1 MTDPSPDDDS
11 PFGFELVALYV
22 AHFFT
27 SLAAVTLNAILLTL
41 LRQYEVYHANFRTI
55 VWHLVLC
62 LMLNDLLQMMR
73 PLVVILQRIMLET
86 GNELTS
92 EVTTSCPDLDVF
104 PAHFCFFVGFCGI
117 VLSIERLYATL
128 NYSSYENEDLS
139 WLLRRIFCLMWF
151 LFGVSGT
158 WRLLT
163 VAWSLAQVDYLRCS
177 VDQIDTTL
185 LKSSWHL
192 FLALLTQAL
201 FCVIFVSV
209 LQLNKEKKVWHIK
222 NSYSLGPRYQIMDNI
237 KTTQVLVAFTTLLL
251 IAFGAALGH
260 KWLQLKYFSVDTAT
274 EKSVLL
280 WQELGL
286 LIFPLFTSLMAAV
299 MIMRSSVLYSKAG
312 MLVKDTLLRFRV
324 FGPGRYRKVRV
335 DEVA

>member
-1 MTDPSPDDDS
+1 MMMTVPSPDADS

-27 SLAAVTLNAILLTL
+27 SLAAVTLSAILLTL
-41 LRQYEVYHANFRTI
+41 LRQYEVYHANFRII
-55 VWHLVLC
+55 VWHLVMC
-62 LMLNDLLQMMR
+62 LMLNDLLQM
-73 PLVVILQRIMLET
+73 
-86 GNELTS
+86 LTS
-92 EVTTSCPDLDVF
+92 EVAASCPDLDVF

-117 VLSIERLYATL
+117 VLSVERLYATL

-139 WLLRRIFCLMWF
+139 WLLRRIFCLMWSF
-151 LFGVSGT
+151 FGVTGI

-163 VAWSLAQVDYLRCS
+163 VVWSLAQVDYLRCS
-177 VDQIDTTL
+177 MEPTDKTL

-209 LQLNKEKKVWHIK
+209 LQMNKEKKVWHIK

-260 KWLQLKYFSVDTAT
+260 KWLQMKYFSMDTAT
-274 EKSVLL
+274 EKSVVL

-286 LIFPLFTSLMAAV
+286 IIFPLFTSMMAAV

-324 FGPGRYRKVRV
+324 FGMFVQ
-335 DEVA
+335 